1 MDLHLQDK
9 VMIVTGGFKGIGK
22 GITLRLA
29 EEGAIPVVLN
39 RPDGA
44 DEEFRHDIERV
55 THTYDVHLIDLNDT
69 DGIKPIVES
78 VMSKYGH
85 IDGVVNN
92 AGRNDNLPLETTT
105 WRQFEESLHGNL
117 THYYEL
123 VHQCAA
129 ALKASKGSV
138 VNIGSKTALTGQ
150 GKTSAYAAAKGAIL
164 GLTREWAAALA
175 HDGVRVNAVVVAEA
189 WTPLY
194 AQWIRTFGD
203 EEAQR
208 EQLAKITDRIPLG
221 HRMTETTEIADTV
234 AFLLSDRSSHTTGQW
249 IFPDGGYVHLDRA
262 LD

>member
-1 MDLHLQDK
+1 MDLHLEGK
-9 VMIVTGGFKGIGK
+9 VIIITGGFKGIGK
-22 GITLRLA
+22 GITLQLA
-29 EEGAIPVVLN
+29 QEGAIPVVIN
-39 RPDGA
+39 RPDSA
-44 DEEFRHDIERV
+44 LDEFKKDIEQY
-55 THTYDVHLIDLNDT
+55 TTTYDVHLLDLNDT
-69 DGIKPIVES
+69 DKIAGVVEATYK
-78 VMSKYGH
+78 KYGH
-85 IDGVVNN
+85 IDGIVNN
-92 AGRNDNLPLETTT
+92 AGKNDNKDLETTT
-105 WRQFEESLHGNL
+105 WREFEESLHGNL

-123 VHQCAA
+123 VHQCVP

-175 HDGVRVNAVVVAEA
+175 PDEVRVNAVVVAEA

-194 AQWIRTFGD
+194 AQWIKTFGD
-203 EEAQR
+203 EQAQR

-221 HRMTETTEIADTV
+221 HRMTETSEIADTV

-249 IFPDGGYVHLDRA
+249 VFPDGGYVHLDRA